1 MNYLNRRTM
10 ENKQTPVEWIED
22 ELSKLNSAVITA
34 EITQEE
40 YHKQRVGLW
49 EKAKAMEEQQIKEA
63 YIDGCMGAMY
73 EVGSTYTS
81 EEYYNATYGK

>member
-1 MNYLNRRTM
+1 M
-10 ENKQTPVEWIED
+10 ENKQTAVEWIED
-22 ELSKLNSAVITA
+22 ELSKLNSVAITA

-63 YIDGCMGAMY
+63 YVDGCMGAMY
-73 EVGSTYTS
+73 EVSSTYTS

>member
-1 MNYLNRRTM
+1 M
-10 ENKQTPVEWIED
+10 ENKQTSVEWIED

-63 YIDGCMGAMY
+63 YADGCMGAMY
-73 EVGSTYTS
+73 EVSSTYTS

>member
-49 EKAKAMEEQQIKEA
+49 EKAKAMEQKEHSRIA
-63 YIDGCMGAMY
+63 SKAR
-73 EVGSTYTS
+73 
-81 EEYYNATYGK
+81 EEGWKEGKYGVSRW

>member
-1 MNYLNRRTM
+1 M

-49 EKAKAMEEQQIKEA
+49 EKAKAMEQKEHSRIA
-63 YIDGCMGAMY
+63 NKAH
-73 EVGSTYTS
+73 
-81 EEYYNATYGK
+81 EEGWKEGKYGVSRW